1 MIHRFFALATLLVV
15 IFPFF
20 PAFSQNVKMFVN
32 SGTGFIVSRSGH
44 IITNLHVVDF
54 CERITVRG
62 AVTPR
67 VAKIVGRDV
76 RHDLAL
82 LKINPTGSK
91 LGSFRDV
98 SLPVEKGE
106 RAVVVGYPGRAGMT
120 GKTVTREAEITNTK
134 GPQGEDTWVQ
144 LSDLV
149 EQGNSGG
156 PLMDA
161 SGNVIGVVA
170 AKAVIYSYKQSDPK
184 NGTFTNSGIAIATPV
199 VKQFLDRYRVPYYHS
214 KEARP
219 LSSSQLTSKAKRFVV
234 NVHCESSTEVR

>member
-1 MIHRFFALATLLVV
+1 MSRQFAASFVFVFIVFSFFSAY
-15 IFPFF
+15 
-20 PAFSQNVKMFVN
+20 SQNVKMFVN
-32 SGTGFIVSRSGH
+32 SGTGFVVSRSGH
-44 IITNLHVVDF
+44 ILTNLHVVDF

-67 VAKIVGRDV
+67 VANVVGRDV
-76 RHDLAL
+76 NHDLAL

-98 SLPVEKGE
+98 SLPVKEGE
-106 RAVVVGYPGRAGMT
+106 RAVIVGYPGQAGMS
-120 GKTVTREAEITNTK
+120 GKTVTREAEIISTT
-134 GPQGEDTWVQ
+134 GPKGEDTWIQ

-161 SGNVIGVVA
+161 YGNVIGVIA
-170 AKAVIYSYKQSDPK
+170 AKAVIYSYKQSNPK
-184 NGTFTNSGIAIATPV
+184 NGTYRKLGIAIAAPV
-199 VKQFLDRYRVPYYHS
+199 VEQFLKRYRVPYYHS
-214 KEARP
+214 KVDQP
-219 LSSSQLTSKAKRFVV
+219 LSSSQLTAKAERFVV